1 MCSLLPKLVTSVA
14 MIFGFVAQARAQGIT
29 IPVPTS
35 SDQVGMAAAPQKR
48 LGLAVGDGRVLTIPE
63 RAANIFV
70 ADPKV
75 VQVRPSSPTTMFVF
89 GTAPG
94 RTTVAAMAGD
104 GHEIAQYEVTVQP
117 SGFGANEASTVLRR
131 TLPDDAI
138 HVEPTADGLSLSGD
152 VANPEQAQQA
162 EQVAGAYLDGKGI
175 VDDHLRVTGS
185 TEVLLKVRIAEMSR
199 QVMRQL
205 GVNWSAVGTIAPKS
219 SLNPPAA
226 LAVAGEQFAGG
237 YVNAGVSVL
246 AVIDALASDDLA
258 RMLAEPNL
266 VAMSGETAN
275 FLSGGEYPI
284 PVSQQL
290 GTTTVEYKDY
300 GVSLSFVPTVLSD
313 DRISLRVR
321 PEVSQITT
329 IGAVT
334 VSSGGNSLTI
344 PALTVNRADT
354 TVELGSGQT
363 FAIAGLLQDNTSQST
378 SSIPV
383 LGDIPYLGGFF
394 RSNTLQHQQ
403 VELVFLVTP
412 YIVRAPA
419 DPTVLRLPG
428 ERFEQPPNDFERLF
442 MLRQTASLYPPEHTA
457 PAETDA
463 GFLVQ

>member
-1 MCSLLPKLVTSVA
+1 MSSLLPKLATSAV
-14 MIFGFVAQARAQGIT
+14 MVIGFVAEARAQGVS
-29 IPVPTS
+29 IPVPIS
-35 SDQVGMAAAPQKR
+35 SDQIGTTAALQTR
-48 LGLAVGDGRVLTIPE
+48 LGLTVGDGHVLTIPE

-94 RTTVAAMAGD
+94 RTTVAVMAGD
-104 GHEIAQYEVTVQP
+104 GHEIVQYEITVQP
-117 SGFGANEASTVLRR
+117 SGFGADEASTALRR
-131 TLPDDAI
+131 MLPDDVI
-138 HVEPTADGLSLSGD
+138 HVEATANGLSLIGD

-162 EQVAGAYLDGKGI
+162 EQVASAYLDGKGA
-175 VDDHLRVTGS
+175 VTDDLRVTGS

-219 SLNPPAA
+219 SLNPAA
-226 LAVAGEQFAGG
+226 TLAVAGEQFAAG

-246 AVIDALASDDLA
+246 AIIDALASDDLA

-284 PVSQQL
+284 PISQQL

-321 PEVSQITT
+321 PEVSQITNV
-329 IGAVT
+329 GAVT
-334 VSSGGNSLTI
+334 VSSGGNSLSI

-378 SSIPV
+378 SSVPV

-394 RSNTLQHQQ
+394 RGNTLQHQQ

-412 YIVRAPA
+412 YIVRPPT
-419 DPTVLRLPG
+419 DPTTLRLPG
-428 ERFEQPPNDFERLF
+428 ERFERPPNDFERLF